1 VSGPPVLLVH
11 GFASSFERNW
21 REPGWVDLLS
31 EAGRQVIGVDL
42 LGHGSADKPYDP
54 DAYADLHED
63 VAAALPAEP
72 GVTVDAI
79 GFSLGA
85 IQLLRVASAKP
96 ERFNRLVLAG
106 IGGSVLDAAADGAG
120 TGKEALAAAVEAGPS
135 EGSHGVVRLFAQFA
149 QSPGNDAKAL
159 AACLRRPVAPI
170 TAADVAGIT
179 CPVLLVL
186 GDQDVLAGPP
196 DALLDAL
203 PDARLVT
210 LPGVDHFRTPE
221 TYGFIDAALDFLD
234 ATPL

>member
-1 VSGPPVLLVH
+1 MLLVH

-85 IQLLRVASAKP
+85 IQVLRVASHSP
-96 ERFNRLVLAG
+96 ERFNRIVVGGVA
-106 IGGSVLDAAADGAG
+106 GSVFAAPADGN
-120 TGKEALAAAVEAGPS
+120 EALAAAIEAGPS
-135 EGSHGVVRLFAQFA
+135 EDSHGTVRLFAQFA
-149 QSPGNDAKAL
+149 QSPGNDPKAL
-159 AACLRRPVAPI
+159 AACLRRPVAPL
-170 TAADVAGIT
+170 APEEVARVA
-179 CPVLLVL
+179 CPVLVVL
-186 GDQDVLAGPP
+186 GDQDFAGPP

-210 LPGVDHFRTPE
+210 LKGVDHFRTPE
-221 TYGFIDAALDFLD
+221 AFGFIDAALDFLG